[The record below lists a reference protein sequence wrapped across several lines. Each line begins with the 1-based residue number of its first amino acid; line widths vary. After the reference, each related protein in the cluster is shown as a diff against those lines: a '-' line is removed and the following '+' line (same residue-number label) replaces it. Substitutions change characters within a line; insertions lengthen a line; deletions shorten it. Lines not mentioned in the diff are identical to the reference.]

1 MREDVNLA
9 HVTGGCL
16 TACNNSLKERNVWRR
31 RRTDLDLAG
40 GGVGGGD
47 ELLLVVLSGEILS
60 LYRGTP
66 KLSRV

>member
-1 MREDVNLA
+1 VE
-9 HVTGGCL
+9 
-16 TACNNSLKERNVWRR
+16 EEEF
-31 RRTDLDLAG
+31 DLDLAG